1 MPKNKKTT
9 IIAVIALVAVA
20 AVMLACWFAFKP
32 GTTAGGKELT
42 ILVTHGDA
50 STETF
55 TVKTDAEYL
64 GEALVDEGLIEGD
77 IEQYGMYIKAVDGEF
92 CDESKQQWWGYTK
105 GGEMVN
111 FGVDMCPIADGE
123 QYEFTLNTGW

>member
-9 IIAVIALVAVA
+9 IVAVIVLAIAA
-20 AVMLACWFAFKP
+20 AVMAVCWFAFKP
-32 GTTAGGKELT
+32 GTIEGAKELT
-42 ILVTHGDA
+42 ILVTHGDK
-50 STETF
+50 STNTF
-55 TVKTDAEYL
+55 TVKTDAEFL
-64 GEALVDEGLIEGD
+64 GQALVEEGLIEGS

-92 CDESKQQWWGYTK
+92 CDESQQQWWGYTK

-111 FGVDMCPIADGE
+111 YGVDMCPIADGE